1 MPELCR
7 FLGISIYMYFNDH
20 DPPHFHVKYNEYRA
34 SLSISELNVID
45 GLLPHRVLML
55 VIEWAFE
62 HRNELMKNWL
72 SIKENGS
79 FQKIKPL
86 E

>member
-7 FLGISIYMYFNDH
+7 FLGISIFMYFNDH

-34 SLSISELNVID
+34 RLSISELIVLD

-62 HRNELMKNWL
+62 HRNELMDNWH
-72 SIKENGS
+72 SIRENGT